1 MIPAKDPSKICRLA
15 LFTWTCAE
23 SEGQK
28 EVVPMCPKHAGA
40 KTRFGTFGTGMIVT
54 CHEERNHLVKL
65 CDREQFEAE
74 RKEATARLYPSPQRE
89 EEQVP

>member
-1 MIPAKDPSKICRLA
+1 MEPSKICRLP
-15 LFTWTCAE
+15 LFAWTCAE

-28 EVVPMCPKHAGA
+28 DVLPMCPKHAGA

-74 RKEATARLYPSPQRE
+74 RKEARARLYPGPLSE

>member
-1 MIPAKDPSKICRLA
+1 
-15 LFTWTCAE
+15 
-23 SEGQK
+23 
-28 EVVPMCPKHAGA
+28 
-40 KTRFGTFGTGMIVT
+40 MIVT

-74 RKEATARLYPSPQRE
+74 RKEATARLYPSLQGE

>member
-1 MIPAKDPSKICRLA
+1 
-15 LFTWTCAE
+15 
-23 SEGQK
+23 
-28 EVVPMCPKHAGA
+28 MCPKHAGA

-74 RKEATARLYPSPQRE
+74 RKEARARLYPGPLSE

>member
-1 MIPAKDPSKICRLA
+1 MEPSKICRLP

-74 RKEATARLYPSPQRE
+74 RKEATARLYPGPQGE